1 MKYLF
6 MVCLML
12 GFVDQ
17 VSDSIALVEYENSG
31 QSKYIILSLDNSLC
45 FPREG
50 QRVIFDSSRIVLC
63 IDN

>member
-1 MKYLF
+1 

-17 VSDSIALVEYENSG
+17 VSDNIALVEYENSG

-50 QRVIFDSSRIVLC
+50 QRVIFDSNRIVLC